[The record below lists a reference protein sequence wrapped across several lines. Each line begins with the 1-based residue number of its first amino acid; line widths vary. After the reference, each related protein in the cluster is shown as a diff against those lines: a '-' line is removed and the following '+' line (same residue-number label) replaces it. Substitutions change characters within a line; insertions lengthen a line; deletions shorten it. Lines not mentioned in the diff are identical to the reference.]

1 MTKLANRKAIITG
14 GASGIGEA
22 IAQAFLAEGAEVF
35 VVDLP
40 NKELAQTYGDTPK
53 AHILEQDITAEN
65 AAETIVAG
73 AIDAMGSF
81 DVLVNNAGVAIGSEL
96 ETTTDE
102 LWDQIMG
109 INVTAM
115 FKVSRAAL
123 PELKKS
129 GTGRII
135 NLGSIMSD
143 MGGPNLFV
151 YGTSKHAVAG
161 MTKSMAV
168 DLGQYG
174 ITANYLQPGSI
185 ITPLSAPFFEDE
197 DFKNY
202 WEEKAPMGRIGVPS
216 DVAHAAVF
224 LASEETQ
231 FISGLGLNVDGGA
244 IVKF

>member
-81 DVLVNNAGVAIGSEL
+81 DVLSIMLASRLAASL
-96 ETTTDE
+96 KPTDE

-115 FKVSRAAL
+115 FKVSRAA
-123 PELKKS
+123 PA
-129 GTGRII
+129 R
-135 NLGSIMSD
+135 
-143 MGGPNLFV
+143 
-151 YGTSKHAVAG
+151 A
-161 MTKSMAV
+161 
-168 DLGQYG
+168 
-174 ITANYLQPGSI
+174 
-185 ITPLSAPFFEDE
+185 
-197 DFKNY
+197 
-202 WEEKAPMGRIGVPS
+202 
-216 DVAHAAVF
+216 
-224 LASEETQ
+224 
-231 FISGLGLNVDGGA
+231 
-244 IVKF
+244 